1 VWRLHRKLID
11 PAFNSAIIK
20 SFLSIFNE
28 KTMICM
34 KKLEVHAGGAEFN
47 IFNAWGRLALDNLFL
62 TSFGMDKNVQDN
74 EKDES
79 LNLVNR

>member
-1 VWRLHRKLID
+1 
-11 PAFNSAIIK
+11 
-20 SFLSIFNE
+20 
-28 KTMICM
+28 MICM

-62 TSFGMDKNVQDN
+62 TSFGMDNNVQDN